1 MTDKWLW
8 RSNFSQ
14 RLETVELGYG
24 PITAPSVRATG
35 AASYLCLFQ
44 VPQPKK
50 AVTRTHP
57 ASAVSQDLGPTRYT
71 PPCTNT
77 HTKTDYLQRRQN
89 LPIGARQHWQVL
101 WEGPIEIEVI
111 LPLSLSLSRLLT
123 PPSKPPQSQFQ
134 GPMWMKKSCDQ
145 TPPGRQTRQK
155 EGTYLEVVHLPRNTS
170 KDKEHTYTVC
180 WMLVCATL

>member
-71 PPCTNT
+71 PPCTYT
-77 HTKTDYLQRRQN
+77 HTKTDYLQQRQN
-89 LPIGARQHWQVL
+89 LPIGARQRWQVL
-101 WEGPIEIEVI
+101 WEGSIEINRGHSPS
-111 LPLSLSLSRLLT
+111 LSLDLSLSLPLS
-123 PPSKPPQSQFQ
+123 PPHPSL
-134 GPMWMKKSCDQ
+134 Q
-145 TPPGRQTRQK
+145 TPTETVPGPQVDEEELWPNSSR
-155 EGTYLEVVHLPRNTS
+155 EGDSTKRRHLPRSGTP
-170 KDKEHTYTVC
+170 
-180 WMLVCATL
+180 AT